1 MRFDEHAF
9 GLNSF
14 IESYSFGFS
23 RKQNGLRKA
32 TNVKLTY
39 SNGSMERFLRY
50 IIVKGYTLVTL
61 HIAGGARPLL
71 IIFLRDF
78 TYKYYLLM

>member
-23 RKQNGLRKA
+23 RKQNG
-32 TNVKLTY
+32 
-39 SNGSMERFLRY
+39 
-50 IIVKGYTLVTL
+50 
-61 HIAGGARPLL
+61 
-71 IIFLRDF
+71 F
-78 TYKYYLLM
+78 TYGKKC